1 MTEEKS
7 SKSPIVVNLSSPDEA
22 RAKVREESKKRPE
35 KKTKKRKKKSG
46 KTARLS
52 LELEKLKGES
62 KENYTKYLRALADL
76 ANYRKRMRKQITE
89 VHQIAKEGL
98 IQDILP
104 VLDNFNRAINSD
116 HFSKNDN
123 FHRGVEMI
131 YYQLMGVL
139 VEEGLKEVNAE
150 GKTFDPALHE
160 AIETEITEEYP
171 SDTVIKEFEPGY
183 MFGEKLIRPVK
194 VKVAK
199 SPEKTTTP
207 PLKRDSA
214 EAEEDAEGNG

>member
-1 MTEEKS
+1 MEEKVMPEEKS
-7 SKSPIVVNLSSPDEA
+7 SKSKIVVDLKSSDRA
-22 RAKVREESKKRPE
+22 RAEVKKESKKNPE
-35 KKTKKRKKKSG
+35 KKTKKKTKTKKKKSG
-46 KTARLS
+46 KTASRS
-52 LELEKLKGES
+52 LELEKIKGES
-62 KENYTKYLRALADL
+62 KENYSKYLRALADL
-76 ANYRKRMRKQITE
+76 ANYRKRMRKEITE

-123 FHRGVEMI
+123 FHKGVEMI

-139 VEEGLKEVNAE
+139 AEEGLKEVNAE
-150 GKTFDPALHE
+150 GETFDPALHE

-199 SPEKTTTP
+199 NPEKTETKDT
-207 PLKRDSA
+207 
-214 EAEEDAEGNG
+214 EN